1 MRVLLKL
8 FATLGEHLPA
18 ELDGRRRLGNEL
30 SIEVP
35 AGTTVQQV
43 IERFQLPAGLV
54 HLVLVN
60 GVFVHPADRAGHGL
74 AEGDA
79 LAMWPPVAGG

>member
-8 FATLGEHLPA
+8 FATLGAHLPA
-18 ELDGRRRLGNEL
+18 ELDGQRRQGNEL
-30 SIEVP
+30 PIAVAE
-35 AGTTVQQV
+35 GTTVQQV
-43 IERFQLPAGLV
+43 IDRFQLPAGLV

-60 GVFVHPADRAGHGL
+60 GAFVHPADRAARRL

-79 LAMWPPVAGG
+79 LAIWPPVAGG